1 MKEDKSPKQRLLEAA
16 YELFGQ
22 RDPAD
27 VSVRELAKK
36 ANVNIASINYHF
48 GSKEGLYMSLL
59 ENITQ
64 YMQEKTASF
73 IEIFEN
79 KRKNIEE
86 NKKETQQFYIEMFI
100 EFVEY
105 VARTIFARLQ
115 KDNFIH
121 TIVLREQMHPTPAFS
136 LLYEKGMKNIFLL
149 FDDFLS
155 HIDTKS
161 PPQTIKLRTH
171 IIFGQIIIFVATY
184 ATFSKRLETS
194 YFSDENIEE
203 IITLIK
209 QHTQVIIQSFVKG
222 V

>member
-1 MKEDKSPKQRLLEAA
+1 MKEEKLPKQRLLEAA

-64 YMQEKTASF
+64 YMREKTAEFTQSF
-73 IEIFEN
+73 EQKKKNTAEN
-79 KRKNIEE
+79 KEAM
-86 NKKETQQFYIEMFI
+86 QQFYMETFI
-100 EFVEY
+100 EFIEFI
-105 VARTIFARLQ
+105 ARTIFGRLQ

-121 TIVLREQMHPTPAFS
+121 TIVVREQMHPTPAFS

-149 FDDFLS
+149 FDDFLA

-161 PPQTIKLRTH
+161 SPQTIKLRTH

-194 YFSDENIEE
+194 HFSDENIEQ
-203 IITLIK
+203 IVALIK
-209 QHTQVIIQSFVKG
+209 QHTQVVIQSFVTG